1 MQDEKEF
8 LITHLLEYLSNR
20 KNSIEQ
26 ELREIV
32 ISRNNESKS
41 SAGDKYE
48 TGRERIQQE
57 KDKLEGTLN
66 NLKTQIAVVDK
77 IKKQKTGK
85 HLVNLGSLIKTNKGK
100 FFISI
105 GLGKVKANEQ
115 TYFVVS
121 PRSPAGQIL
130 INMSVA
136 ESKPFQGN
144 ELTVIDIL

>member
-105 GLGKVKANEQ
+105 GLGTLLYLRAPLLVK
-115 TYFVVS
+115 S
-121 PRSPAGQIL
+121 L
-130 INMSVA
+130 
-136 ESKPFQGN
+136 
-144 ELTVIDIL
+144 